1 MGVDSVINR
10 LVAHIS
16 HRLSEDS
23 SFIRKRVM
31 SNTRHQQDIAQG
43 RAGSGSP
50 IPSTTSALWAIA
62 ATRLSQAALLYEMHL
77 ARKMQTALTIVDT
90 QAHQLRLT
98 AGLSLEN
105 AYAST
110 ASVYAF
116 AGLLLQT
123 NVRTLL
129 AKKRMYEARCA
140 GLIRQ
145 NYRMHRARAL
155 MKSQR
160 ISRCDTWLM
169 RRKSVKG
176 KGSTAEW
183 NDRHNHV
190 KRTMAQ
196 AIELFHRLQ
205 SGDEVNQE
213 DEVGDGGDVSLG
225 NVLGVGGGGGAG
237 PEDVTGGDRQG
248 APSPQVSHTHTRA
261 EGGAEP
267 EDITGGDRQGAPSSQ
282 VSHTHTRAEVKPSG
296 KAGGSGSARVEFQD
310 TDTAT
315 APLARDRAGSHDSDK
330 LELESDKP
338 RAVDLG
344 DTVIYAGIGDSE
356 DDYTSDPSDYTD
368 SDVAA

>member
-10 LVAHIS
+10 LVTHVS

-23 SFIRKRVM
+23 SFIRKRAM
-31 SNTRHQQDIAQG
+31 STVRHEPDIAQG
-43 RAGSGSP
+43 SGSLL
-50 IPSTTSALWAIA
+50 PSTISALWAIA

-77 ARKMQTALTIVDT
+77 ARKMQTAVTVVDM

-98 AGLSLEN
+98 AGLSLED

-110 ASVYAF
+110 ASVHAF
-116 AGLLLQT
+116 ARLLLQT

-129 AKKRMYEARCA
+129 AKKRMYAVRCA

-155 MKSQR
+155 MKLQR

-205 SGDEVNQE
+205 SGDEVNQK
-213 DEVGDGGDVSLG
+213 DEVGDGGNVSLG
-225 NVLGVGGGGGAG
+225 NVLGVGGAAEGVAG

-248 APSPQVSHTHTRA
+248 APS
-261 EGGAEP
+261 
-267 EDITGGDRQGAPSSQ
+267 SQ
-282 VSHTHTRAEVKPSG
+282 FSHTHTRAEVKASG
-296 KAGGSGSARVEFQD
+296 RAGGGGSARVEFQD
-310 TDTAT
+310 THTDT
-315 APLARDRAGSHDSDK
+315 APLARDRAGSSDSDDVQS
-330 LELESDKP
+330 ESDKP

-344 DTVIYAGIGDSE
+344 NTVMYAGIGDSE
-356 DDYTSDPSDYTD
+356 DDYTSDPSDFTD